1 MSDKMNSEFRTSRG
15 YQILNRQEKKLTSAM
30 EDYLEMI
37 YRLCLKNGYTRVGRL
52 SELLHVRPSSASK
65 MISKLADMDCIKYER
80 HEIILLTDSGKKIGS
95 YLLCRHNIVEEFLQ
109 LIGSNNVLE
118 ETELIEHSLIPYTV
132 ENLNTF
138 LEFFKSDLY
147 ADKNF
152 RDFKKSKERMNT

>member
-118 ETELIEHSLIPYTV
+118 ETELIEHSLSPSTV

-138 LEFFKSDLY
+138 LEFLNLIFMQTKIFAILRK
-147 ADKNF
+147 ARKG
-152 RDFKKSKERMNT
+152 